1 MKQSIIKLIY
11 DTECPAC
18 DYYCHMV
25 RIREDVGE
33 LQLID
38 AREDSAAM
46 HEVTQRGLDIDQGIV
61 LIVNDQLYYG
71 ADAVHALPL
80 LGTRSGVLNRFNY
93 WVFKSKRVSKLVY
106 PMLRAMRNLLLKL
119 LRKSKI
125 NNLNKSNNDRF

>member
-1 MKQSIIKLIY
+1 MKQPIIQLIY

-71 ADAVHALPL
+71 ADAVHVLSL
-80 LGTRSGVLNRFNY
+80 LGTRSGVLNRINY
-93 WVFKSKRVSKLVY
+93 WMFKSKRVSKLLY

-125 NNLNKSNNDRF
+125 NNLGLQSNDKF